1 MLKAS
6 RAFLYVVGVLILLG
20 GLAAFIHPPLV
31 TEKLFLAPTQIA
43 GTAEIRGL
51 YGGGFISFGV
61 TTLLGLRCSRL
72 APGLFIAMAIFMWC
86 VAAARVISVM
96 LDHEV
101 AFTVPSLIAEII
113 LGAAY
118 WIASEWK
125 RETGKVAAQ

>member
-6 RAFLYVVGVLILLG
+6 RALLYVAAVLLVLL
-20 GLAAFIHPPLV
+20 GLAALKHPPFV
-31 TEKLFLAPTQIA
+31 TENMFLAPTQIA

-61 TTLLGLRCSRL
+61 TTLLGLRCRRL
-72 APGLFIAMAIFMWC
+72 APGLFIAMATFMWC
-86 VAAARVISVM
+86 VAAARVISVAI
-96 LDHEV
+96 DHEI
-101 AFTVPSLIAEII
+101 AFTVPSLIAEAV

-125 RETGKVAAQ
+125 RVGDR